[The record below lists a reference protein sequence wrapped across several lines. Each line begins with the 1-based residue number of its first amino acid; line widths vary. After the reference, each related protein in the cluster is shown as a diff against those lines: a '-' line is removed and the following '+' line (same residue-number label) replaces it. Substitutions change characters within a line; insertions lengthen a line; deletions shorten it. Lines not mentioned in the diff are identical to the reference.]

1 MENLPLET
9 PHARTEDLACALP
22 RPSFDTVDDA
32 SLLRD
37 LKSLVG
43 RSNALTAH
51 VLAHLA
57 EVDARGAYREVAC
70 ASLYKYCIYELRM
83 SEDEA
88 QRRVQAARAVR
99 HFPVLLDMLADA
111 SIHLTGILLLAP
123 HLTAENQAHVLARA
137 RFRTKREIQR
147 LVAEIAPRPDVAPT
161 IEPLGL
167 CGAIGSP
174 TPSGIARRVT
184 PSGVPQLHRKGF
196 RDSPRTPSWAEF
208 TAALAGAVRQLA
220 PSNDRAGAPTAPDA
234 GPAPIPTPA
243 PPGATL
249 RPQREGPFPAVEP
262 LSPGRYRVE
271 LTVDRRYVDLLEEAR
286 DLLAHQIPDR
296 DLARVHER
304 AMEALVKALRKSR
317 HAATDRPPT
326 RKSAPSSGAAGS
338 TTEAND
344 ATVQNRVEA
353 GVNAKS
359 GTSMGTGVNAKSGT
373 SMEAGVNAKSGA
385 SMEAGASVAN
395 VADILTDIRAAGTDR
410 TLGAEACKQP
420 GDPSGTLARRASS
433 SGRHIPAALKRAVW
447 ERDEGRCTF
456 LDSRGCRCRETGRLE
471 FHHEQSF
478 AKDGPMTLENLAL
491 RCRPH
496 NDLAAEQDFGREHMR
511 RKKARV
517 AWSVGN
523 AHE

>member
-1 MENLPLET
+1 MR
-9 PHARTEDLACALP
+9 HAHGLACALP
-22 RPSFDTVDDA
+22 RPTFDTVDDA

-57 EVDARGAYREVAC
+57 EVDARGAYREAAC

-88 QRRVQAARAVR
+88 QRRVQGARAVR
-99 HFPVLLDMLADA
+99 HFPVLLDMLANA

-123 HLTAENQAHVLARA
+123 HLTAENHADVLACA
-137 RFRTKREIQR
+137 RFRTKREIQK
-147 LVAEIAPRPDVAPT
+147 LVAEIAPRPDVAPM

-167 CGAIGSP
+167 RRGIGGSP
-174 TPSGIARRVT
+174 TPSGPPGIAERVT

-234 GPAPIPTPA
+234 EPAPIPTPA

-249 RPQREGPFPAVEP
+249 RPQPGGPFPAVEP
-262 LSPGRYRVE
+262 LSPNRYRVE
-271 LTVDRRYVDLLEEAR
+271 LTVDQRYVDLLEEAR

-317 HAATDRPPT
+317 HAATDRPRT
-326 RKSAPSSGAAGS
+326 RMSARNSAAADRSTEARRANVANGANVENGAALERGATLERGANVENGAALERGATLERGANVENGADILNDTGAAGS
-338 TTEAND
+338 
-344 ATVQNRVEA
+344 
-353 GVNAKS
+353 
-359 GTSMGTGVNAKSGT
+359 
-373 SMEAGVNAKSGA
+373 
-385 SMEAGASVAN
+385 
-395 VADILTDIRAAGTDR
+395 DR
-410 TLGAEACKQP
+410 TLGAEAAEEP
-420 GDPSGTLARRASS
+420 GELSGTLARRASG
-433 SGRHIPAALKRAVW
+433 SGRHVPAALKRAVW
-447 ERDEGRCTF
+447 ERDQGRCTF
-456 LDSRGCRCRETGRLE
+456 VDLRGCRCRETGRLE
-471 FHHEQSF
+471 FHHERSF

-496 NDLAAEQDFGREHMR
+496 NALAAEQDFGREHMR
-511 RKKARV
+511 RKKDCRGA
-517 AWSVGN
+517 A
-523 AHE
+523 